1 MKSKL
6 NHKITCSQ
14 AAAGAELAAR
24 ARRLSKHPLLD
35 YFNTYRKFQGFLA
48 CDPPI
53 IDITPHQVQAFLA
66 GQAVSK
72 KTLLNYH
79 TGLSALWTWC
89 QAEGLGVESILTRVQ
104 RTKPEK
110 PASTPYTPDDIP
122 STL

>member
-6 NHKITCSQ
+6 NHKITFSQ
-14 AAAGAELAAR
+14 AVAGYELAAL
-24 ARRLSKHPLLD
+24 ARRLSKHTLLD

-89 QAEGLGVESILTRVQ
+89 QGRGPGRREH
-104 RTKPEK
+104 P
-110 PASTPYTPDDIP
+110 
-122 STL
+122 